1 MYEEFFSMS
10 HTPFIRDVPANL
22 FRNPQMDDAI
32 ARLSYAA
39 RCQLFAV
46 LTSGS
51 GCGKSTLLRN
61 FVQSLASEKYVVV
74 YLSDSKLTPRW
85 FYSGILSQLGIE
97 ARFYR
102 GDAKR
107 QLQKEVEMIR
117 SIQHKKVVVILDE
130 AHLLEKETIEEFRF
144 MLNYRFDSMSPVA
157 LILSGQNELLDKLK
171 LQCYAAVLQRI
182 DIFCVLTP
190 LDRADTE
197 KYIAA
202 HLEYSGVKQPIFT
215 DRAMDEIH
223 TLSAGIPRIVNRI
236 CEKSLMYSAQQ
247 RKHLIDEHTIHYIH
261 ENEMLGGN
269 KA

>member
-10 HTPFIRDVPANL
+10 HTPFTRDVPAGL
-22 FRNPQMDDAI
+22 FRNRQTDDAMG
-32 ARLSYAA
+32 RLSYAA
-39 RCQLFAV
+39 DRQLFAV
-46 LTSGS
+46 LTAGS

-61 FVQSLASEKYVVV
+61 FAQSLPTEKYVVV
-74 YLSDSKLTPRW
+74 YISDSKLTPRW

-107 QLQKEVEMIR
+107 QLQKEVEIIR

-157 LILSGQNELLDKLK
+157 LILAGQNELLDKLK

-182 DIFCVLTP
+182 DIFCVLAP
-190 LDRADTE
+190 LDRAE
-197 KYIAA
+197 MEQYIAA
-202 HLEYSGVKQPIFT
+202 HLEYAGIKQPLFT
-215 DRAMDEIH
+215 DRAIDEIH
-223 TLSAGIPRIVNRI
+223 TLSAGILRMVNRI

-247 RKHLIDEHTIHYIH
+247 RKHLIDEHTVRYVH
-261 ENEMLGGN
+261 EHEMLGGSQP
-269 KA
+269 